1 MARRLIL
8 TEAEVEQEIQRLKE
22 SDFVKLSQLEHR
34 LKQDKRRKYLADL
47 RWHEKHGKEL
57 AQMGLTAE
65 TLRAYYEE
73 QTEDTDN
80 D

>member
-47 RWHEKHGKEL
+47 R
-57 AQMGLTAE
+57 
-65 TLRAYYEE
+65 
-73 QTEDTDN
+73 
-80 D
+80 